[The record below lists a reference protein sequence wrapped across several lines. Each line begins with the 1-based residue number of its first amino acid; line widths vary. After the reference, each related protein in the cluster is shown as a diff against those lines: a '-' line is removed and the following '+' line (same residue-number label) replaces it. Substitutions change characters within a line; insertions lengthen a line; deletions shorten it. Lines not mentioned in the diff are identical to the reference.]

1 MENKSPLL
9 SICIPTYNREKYLQ
23 ECLESIVHQEGF
35 NINDIEIVISDN
47 ASQDGTT
54 KLVESF
60 KQKYPNIQ
68 YFRNAENIGAI
79 RNVL

>member
-1 MENKSPLL
+1 MQSPLL

-23 ECLESIVHQEGF
+23 ECLDSIIGQEGF
-35 NINDIEIVISDN
+35 STQDIEIVISDN
-47 ASQDGTT
+47 ASQDGTMS
-54 KLVESF
+54 LVESY
-60 KQKYPNIQ
+60 KAKYPNIQ